1 MNPITEHDIL
11 IIGGGA
17 AGLRAAISAAEFNPK
32 LSIAILS
39 KVYPTRSHTV
49 SAEGGCAAVI
59 AKDDNIKSHIE
70 DTIKG
75 SDYLADQDAVEFFVK
90 HCKEE
95 IFLLEK
101 WGCPWSRNK
110 DGTIAVRAFGGMSK
124 KRTVFAADKTGF
136 FMLHNL
142 FERTFLHPNI
152 HRYNEWYVTKLFKD
166 NKGITGVM
174 AIQQKEGKLQT
185 FSAKAIIMATGGAGK
200 MYKNSTNGVI
210 KTGDGMYLAYDAGA
224 ALKDMEFVQ
233 FHPTALPKTGI
244 LITEAARGEG
254 GYLINNKKERFLKN
268 YVPEKMELGPRDL
281 ISRAIINEYHKGN
294 GFTGPYGKYMQLD
307 IRHLGE
313 KTINEKLPQIREL
326 AIEFMH
332 TDPVTTPIPVTTAQ
346 HYTMGGIS
354 TDIKGQ
360 TTIPGLLAAGET
372 ACVTMN
378 GANRLGSNS
387 LAECLVFGAEAGK
400 NAAIY
405 AKKNKT
411 RSPSLAQIKAET
423 KRIESILTN
432 KGTEN
437 PFKLRDE
444 MQETMDEHAGIIRNE
459 KSLSTGIK
467 KIKYLQKKFDKIQ
480 IKQTNK
486 VFNNELITTLEL
498 AGMLKLAEITLTAA
512 KTRRESRGAHY
523 RTDYPK
529 RNDKK
534 FLNHL
539 LITKKQKT
547 NQSLTIKTTPV
558 TITKWQPRERK
569 Y

>member
-233 FHPTALPKTGI
+233 FHPTA
-244 LITEAARGEG
+244 
-254 GYLINNKKERFLKN
+254 
-268 YVPEKMELGPRDL
+268 
-281 ISRAIINEYHKGN
+281 
-294 GFTGPYGKYMQLD
+294 
-307 IRHLGE
+307 
-313 KTINEKLPQIREL
+313 
-326 AIEFMH
+326 
-332 TDPVTTPIPVTTAQ
+332 
-346 HYTMGGIS
+346 
-354 TDIKGQ
+354 
-360 TTIPGLLAAGET
+360 
-372 ACVTMN
+372 
-378 GANRLGSNS
+378 
-387 LAECLVFGAEAGK
+387 
-400 NAAIY
+400 
-405 AKKNKT
+405 
-411 RSPSLAQIKAET
+411 
-423 KRIESILTN
+423 
-432 KGTEN
+432 
-437 PFKLRDE
+437 
-444 MQETMDEHAGIIRNE
+444 
-459 KSLSTGIK
+459 
-467 KIKYLQKKFDKIQ
+467 
-480 IKQTNK
+480 
-486 VFNNELITTLEL
+486 
-498 AGMLKLAEITLTAA
+498 
-512 KTRRESRGAHY
+512 
-523 RTDYPK
+523 
-529 RNDKK
+529 
-534 FLNHL
+534 
-539 LITKKQKT
+539 
-547 NQSLTIKTTPV
+547 
-558 TITKWQPRERK
+558 
-569 Y
+569 